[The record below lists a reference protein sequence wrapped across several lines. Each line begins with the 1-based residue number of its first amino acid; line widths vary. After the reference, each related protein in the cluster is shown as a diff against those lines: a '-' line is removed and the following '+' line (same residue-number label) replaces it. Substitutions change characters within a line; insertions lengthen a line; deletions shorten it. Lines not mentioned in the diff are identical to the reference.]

1 MPPSFLPSFLA
12 FLLLFLAC
20 SADPPAAMDASISH
34 DAAQGDSDRL
44 NDSGGSDAA
53 SDDAGNDAGSMS
65 TSLTVE
71 IVNTLAEPV
80 HLDGT
85 FNRDCDPP
93 YYTLSLEASGA
104 PLLDRPTFLSCRCDR
119 CDSSGCMGLADAG
132 VSFLTI
138 PPGGSVRVPWDHRLF
153 TPADGCARGCLAG
166 NPAAAGS
173 YRVRVEYRAG
183 EMACPS
189 GEPSRSE
196 LSPPPGDGELFTC
209 PFTDVRCIRGE
220 GVLDRSKEAIF
231 TLGAETVRIE
241 LD

>member
-1 MPPSFLPSFLA
+1 
-12 FLLLFLAC
+12 
-20 SADPPAAMDASISH
+20 MDASTSH
-34 DAAQGDSDRL
+34 DAAQGDSDRPT
-44 NDSGGSDAA
+44 DSGGGSDAA
-53 SDDAGNDAGSMS
+53 TDAGDDDAGSMS

-71 IVNTLAEPV
+71 IVNTLAVPV

-93 YYTLSLEASGA
+93 YYTLSLDASGA

-138 PPGGSVRVPWDHRLF
+138 APGGTVRIPWDHRLF
-153 TPADGCARGCLAG
+153 APAAGCERGCFAAS
-166 NPAAAGS
+166 PAAPGS
-173 YRVRVEYRAG
+173 YRIRVEYRAG
-183 EMACPS
+183 EMACPV

-209 PFTDVRCIRGE
+209 PFSAVRCIRGA

-231 TLGAETVRIE
+231 TLGEPTVRIE